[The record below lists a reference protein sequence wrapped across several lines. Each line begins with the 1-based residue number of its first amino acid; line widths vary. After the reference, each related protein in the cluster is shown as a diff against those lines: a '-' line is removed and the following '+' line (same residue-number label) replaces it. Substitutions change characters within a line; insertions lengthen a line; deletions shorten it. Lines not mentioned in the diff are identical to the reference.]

1 VTLITG
7 NFESFLLSVH
17 IFSLDAYITAL
28 TNVSKEVVGEVGT
41 W

>member
-7 NFESFLLSVH
+7 NFLSFLLLVYT
-17 IFSLDAYITAL
+17 FGLDAYITAL
-28 TNVSKEVVGEVGT
+28 TSVSTEVVGEVGT